1 MKNEKRKGYK
11 TIEQQIEANKR
22 YLENNEKAKKN
33 RKIIVARSQAKK
45 FINDF
50 ASLKEL
56 EEFEKLIKARKL
68 IIKK

>member
-56 EEFEKLIKARKL
+56 EEFEKLIKARKEN
-68 IIKK
+68 IKK

>member
-11 TIEQQIEANKR
+11 TIEQQLAADKR

-56 EEFEKLIKARKL
+56 EEFEKLIKARKEN
-68 IIKK
+68 IKK

>member
-45 FINDF
+45 IH
-50 ASLKEL
+50 K
-56 EEFEKLIKARKL
+56 
-68 IIKK
+68 

>member
-56 EEFEKLIKARKL
+56 EEFEKLIKVRKEN
-68 IIKK
+68 IKK